1 MNYSQ
6 YDKIAS
12 KYDSLFRDEMSLVE
26 NREVGEK
33 LPPLSGSILDIGCGT
48 GLLTEIAEIDPQE
61 YLGVDPSKGMLE
73 QFINKHPEYKERV
86 VCEPFDGYT
95 MPIVTIWDEKLQKY
109 VIIDGFHRNLVIR
122 KFADINE
129 RCCGKLPIVV
139 LDKYI
144 DQRMASTVRHNR
156 ARGSHSVDGMVN
168 IVFNMLRDG
177 VSEREICEKV
187 GLEQKELVKLKYVTG
202 FAKIFKN
209 YKYNAA
215 IEKVVDE
222 RRVARET
229 AKKKEEEKK

>member
-1 MNYSQ
+1 MKSLNEQIKESFNEASDKTRFLNEIRSFLSSLSPEKTNPVDCVLWVDKEMVVGNNYNPNHVA
-6 YDKIAS
+6 DK
-12 KYDSLFRDEMSLVE
+12 EMRLLYTSV
-26 NREVGEK
+26 RE
-33 LPPLSGSILDIGCGT
+33 
-48 GLLTEIAEIDPQE
+48 
-61 YLGVDPSKGMLE
+61 
-73 QFINKHPEYKERV
+73 
-86 VCEPFDGYT
+86 DGYT

-129 RCCGKLPIVV
+129 RCGGKLPIVV
-139 LDKYI
+139 LDKDI

-177 VSEREICEKV
+177 VSEREICEKL
-187 GLEQKELVKLKYVTG
+187 GMEQKELVKLKYVTG

-209 YKYNAA
+209 YKYSAA

-222 RRVARET
+222 RRVVKET
-229 AKKKEEEKK
+229 AKKKEDKK

>member
-1 MNYSQ
+1 MNLQ
-6 YDKIAS
+6 ENIKKEFDAAKDKVQFLNDLR
-12 KYDSLFRDEMSLVE
+12 KYISSLSPEKVNPVDCVLWVDKDMVVANNYNPNHVADKEMRLLYTSV
-26 NREVGEK
+26 RE
-33 LPPLSGSILDIGCGT
+33 
-48 GLLTEIAEIDPQE
+48 
-61 YLGVDPSKGMLE
+61 
-73 QFINKHPEYKERV
+73 
-86 VCEPFDGYT
+86 DGYT
-95 MPIVTIWDEKLQKY
+95 MPIV
-109 VIIDGFHRNLVIR
+109 
-122 KFADINE
+122 
-129 RCCGKLPIVV
+129 V
-139 LDKYI
+139 LDKDI

-202 FAKIFKN
+202 FAKIFKS

-229 AKKKEEEKK
+229 AKKKEDKK